1 MDKFSV
7 DFPLSFLLQ
16 KGNKKALGNTYVL
29 PRAKITFRGATLIY
43 GLPYTLQDTIIS
55 PTTNVGHHVTE

>member
-1 MDKFSV
+1 
-7 DFPLSFLLQ
+7 LSFLLQ